1 MGRTRAR
8 PLCTPAPGFSAA
20 CGFLPKEAASSLRPG
35 EPALR
40 QDTVDFLF
48 SALQRS
54 CHQHVT
60 VRSPYCMPGTWP
72 GAGVT
77 HKRHRGICPHDSKL
91 KEKGCAG
98 EGLRS
103 CCRRRRRIR
112 LRPHL
117 AEMPQL
123 TRLMDSS
130 NEKQISWF
138 QEERSGFFLTWVTDL
153 YPQTQVETGEPS
165 SAFLLPLSLP
175 GPSRGERGRP
185 HGKEGK
191 DSSVTTPSRGQPSL
205 VLEKER
211 GVFLRA
217 AEAGPC
223 GRSDG
228 TFLAASAQPR
238 VA

>member
-1 MGRTRAR
+1 
-8 PLCTPAPGFSAA
+8 
-20 CGFLPKEAASSLRPG
+20 
-35 EPALR
+35 
-40 QDTVDFLF
+40 
-48 SALQRS
+48 
-54 CHQHVT
+54 
-60 VRSPYCMPGTWP
+60 
-72 GAGVT
+72 
-77 HKRHRGICPHDSKL
+77 
-91 KEKGCAG
+91 
-98 EGLRS
+98 
-103 CCRRRRRIR
+103 
-112 LRPHL
+112 
-117 AEMPQL
+117 MPQL

-185 HGKEGK
+185 HGEEGK

-223 GRSDG
+223 GRSLPRSISSAPGGLRG
-228 TFLAASAQPR
+228 TPVPAPSWGQLS
-238 VA
+238 VVCLLS